1 VKYSVFASQADEKQ
15 SRQRQKMTT
24 TTEKSVQDA
33 EQEFTCVQSD

>member
-1 VKYSVFASQADEKQ
+1 MKYSVFASQADEKQ

-24 TTEKSVQDA
+24 TEKSVQDA